1 MPVEIQELIV
11 RVVVEPEQGAAAPAP
26 ADGGMPNEQLVE
38 RVVEQVLRV
47 LRERE
52 ER

>member
-11 RVVVEPEQGAAAPAP
+11 RVVVEPEQGRPAP
-26 ADGGMPNEQLVE
+26 TRTDGGMPDEQLIE
-38 RVVEQVLRV
+38 RVVEQVLRI